1 MATQAK
7 SIGGSR
13 SRSKFELT
21 MWFFTRVSGLML
33 LLMGAY
39 SIIYANL
46 NGGRGLM
53 DAGAQTRWAFF
64 PISFHV
70 TSSKV
75 EMTPNFQNPFWQFYS
90 LLLFAFAATHGA
102 NGIRVILKDY
112 VRHPILLAW
121 LNVILWIVWLSVISA
136 ALYLIFTAQGVS

>member
-1 MATQAK
+1 MATQA
-7 SIGGSR
+7 GAGSH
-13 SRSKFELT
+13 SRGKFELY

-33 LLMGAY
+33 LLLGAY

-70 TSSKV
+70 SSSAV
-75 EMTPNFQNPFWQFYS
+75 EMTPNFQNAFWQFYA
-90 LLLFAFAATHGA
+90 LLLFAFAATHGT

-112 VRHPILLAW
+112 VRSPMLLAW
-121 LNVILWIVWLSVISA
+121 LNALLLFVWFSVMVA
-136 ALYLIFTAQGVS
+136 AVYLLFVAQGAA